1 MSFIILLAGII
12 LLILLITWAKLNA
25 FLAFLIVSILIG
37 LCNGLNLE
45 SAASAMEKG
54 IGNILGSLSIILCMG
69 AMLGKLI
76 AESGAAQKI
85 TTSLVDAFGKKY
97 IMWAMVLTAFI
108 VGIPLFFDVSFVLM
122 VPLII
127 TVSKRYDIPVV
138 YIGLPMV
145 AALSVTHGFLPP
157 HPAPTGLV
165 KQYNADLGL
174 TLLYGLAI
182 AIPAVIIAGP
192 MFAPALR
199 KYKNKP
205 PDTFASK
212 DLPNEELPGLF
223 NSVFT
228 TFLPVLLIAVATVCK
243 LLVPSENIF
252 SKIIIGIGDPPIAM
266 IIAVLYALYTLGIRR
281 KRSMTVLMN
290 HLIDSVKDISVI
302 LLIIAGA
309 GAMKEI
315 LTETGVNTQIA
326 GLLQN
331 YHMHPL
337 LAAWTISA
345 IIRIALGSATVAG
358 LTTASIIAPI
368 IATSGVNPNLM
379 VLATGAGSLIFG
391 HVNDGGFWLFKEYFN
406 LSLKDTFLTWSSM
419 ETIVSVVGLV
429 GVFVLNYFVH

>member
-1 MSFIILLAGII
+1 MPFIILLAGII

-25 FLAFLIVSILIG
+25 FLAFLIVSIVIG
-37 LCNGLNLE
+37 LLNSMPVDTIV
-45 SAASAMEKG
+45 SALEKG
-54 IGNILGSLSIILCMG
+54 IGGILGSLSIILCMG

-85 TTSLVDAFGKKY
+85 TTSLVDAFGKRY

-138 YIGLPMV
+138 YIGLPVV
-145 AALSVTHGFLPP
+145 AALSVTHGYLPP

-165 KQYNADLGL
+165 KQYGANLGL

-192 MFAPALR
+192 LFATTLK
-199 KYKNKP
+199 KYNNKP
-205 PDTFASK
+205 PDTFAAK
-212 DLPNEELPGLF
+212 DLPDDELPSFF
-223 NSVFT
+223 NSIFT
-228 TFLPVLLIAVATVCK
+228 TFLPVILIAIATICQQLFHQQNAVTK
-243 LLVPSENIF
+243 FL
-252 SKIIIGIGDPPIAM
+252 IGIGNPPIAM
-266 IIAVLYALYTLGIRR
+266 IIAVLYALYSLGLKR
-281 KRSMTVLMN
+281 KKSMTVLMN
-290 HLIDSVKDISVI
+290 HIIDSVKDISVI

-315 LTETGVNTQIA
+315 LTETNINVQIA
-326 GLLQN
+326 NMLN
-331 YHMHPL
+331 NFHVHPL

-345 IIRIALGSATVAG
+345 VIRIALGSATVAG
-358 LTTASIIAPI
+358 LTTAGIIAPI
-368 IATSGVNPNLM
+368 VAASGINPNLM
-379 VLATGAGSLIFG
+379 VLATGAGSLILG

-406 LSLKDTFLTWSSM
+406 LSLKDTFKTWTLM
-419 ETIVSVVGLV
+419 ETIVSVIGLI
-429 GVFVLNYFVH
+429 GVFILNSFIH

>member
-1 MSFIILLAGII
+1 
-12 LLILLITWAKLNA
+12 
-25 FLAFLIVSILIG
+25 
-37 LCNGLNLE
+37 
-45 SAASAMEKG
+45 
-54 IGNILGSLSIILCMG
+54 
-69 AMLGKLI
+69 
-76 AESGAAQKI
+76 
-85 TTSLVDAFGKKY
+85 
-97 IMWAMVLTAFI
+97 
-108 VGIPLFFDVSFVLM
+108 
-122 VPLII
+122 
-127 TVSKRYDIPVV
+127 
-138 YIGLPMV
+138 
-145 AALSVTHGFLPP
+145 
-157 HPAPTGLV
+157 
-165 KQYNADLGL
+165 
-174 TLLYGLAI
+174 
-182 AIPAVIIAGP
+182 
-192 MFAPALR
+192 
-199 KYKNKP
+199 
-205 PDTFASK
+205 
-212 DLPNEELPGLF
+212 LPGLF

-266 IIAVLYALYTLGIRR
+266 IIAVLYALYSLGIRR

>member
-1 MSFIILLAGII
+1 
-12 LLILLITWAKLNA
+12 
-25 FLAFLIVSILIG
+25 LIG

-243 LLVPSENIF
+243 LLVPSENTF

>member
-315 LTETGVNTQIA
+315 LTETGVNTEIA